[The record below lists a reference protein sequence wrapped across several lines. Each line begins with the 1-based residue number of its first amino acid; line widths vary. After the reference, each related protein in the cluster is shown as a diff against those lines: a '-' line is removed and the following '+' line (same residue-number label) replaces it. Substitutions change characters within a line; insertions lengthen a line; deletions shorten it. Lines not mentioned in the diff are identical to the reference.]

1 MRPPAGPGR
10 LGAGVFCCW
19 TPTLALSSARI
30 TAPTLLVCGDDDPFP
45 ADDQQV
51 LLDAIP
57 NARLSLYT
65 GAGHGVHLAQPARVV
80 NDIVVFLADTT
91 PST

>member
-1 MRPPAGPGR
+1 
-10 LGAGVFCCW
+10 
-19 TPTLALSSARI
+19 
-30 TAPTLLVCGDDDPFP
+30 
-45 ADDQQV
+45 V